1 MCEATANKCHLSAAA
16 TTGVLDQSAARYIRL
31 DLSKMQAPSSISLM
45 IIDLDVSNS

>member
-16 TTGVLDQSAARYIRL
+16 TKGVLDQSAARYVGL
-31 DLSKMQAPSSISLM
+31 DLSKMQTPSSISLM